1 MKHRLRSWLD
11 SAQIL
16 IRKNKIKI
24 RFLFA
29 GGFNTLF
36 GLAAFPALYFIL
48 NPLGFHY
55 LKILAISYAICIVE
69 AYLVNKLLVF
79 KTLGNYTREFMRF
92 VVFYLGYFLVNLAV
106 LPIFVEYCSI
116 QPVLGQI
123 IIVFV
128 LFISSYFWHSRFTF
142 SNK

>member
-11 SAQIL
+11 SARIL
-16 IRKNKIKI
+16 IRKNKIKL

-55 LKILAISYAICIVE
+55 LKILAISYVICITE
-69 AYLVNKLLVF
+69 AYLINKLLVF
-79 KTLGNYTREFMRF
+79 KTLGNYTREFLKF
-92 VVFYLGYFLVNLAV
+92 VLFYLGYFLVNLAV
-106 LPIFVEYCSI
+106 LPIFVEYWSI
-116 QPVLGQI
+116 RPVLGQLT
-123 IIVFV
+123 IVFA

-142 SNK
+142 STK